1 MLIFCKKCIKN
12 RVLVLVHGIIYRVC
26 PFFICEFTFILF
38 PRFFL
43 SVLLLHVV
51 YRLNLFPIFLNFSL
65 FRTFSVYIR
74 ARCTYLDSF
83 QIFPCV
89 YVCVCVFSLSR
100 LAYYCISMTVKK
112 CWCIC
117 YGISSFCVHVLLC
130 NTRTELWY
138 GNGTVC
144 TKRLVQL

>member
-89 YVCVCVFSLSR
+89 YVCVCVCVCSLS
-100 LAYYCISMTVKK
+100 L
-112 CWCIC
+112 
-117 YGISSFCVHVLLC
+117 SFGLLLYPYDCEEMLMYMLRNFILLC
-130 NTRTELWY
+130 SCPF
-138 GNGTVC
+138 V
-144 TKRLVQL
+144 